1 MAVSVSISASETAYS
16 VANNTSTVKV
26 TAKVTVSGESYN
38 AYGMVFRVNCGTS
51 SSNLI
56 GQHSSTI
63 SVPKNST
70 KSYSYSY
77 TVPHN
82 ADGSGQAYCWAQ
94 IATGISVGT
103 VTKTKTLTLT
113 KIPRASSFSAAAGTL
128 GSAQTITVT
137 RQDDSFTHTIT
148 YTCGTA
154 SGTICTKSTEE
165 SVSFT
170 PSMDLASQNKT
181 GQSVSVRFSL
191 QTYSGST
198 AIGSAVTKTVAMAI
212 PASVKPS
219 CTVAVSDST
228 GYAQRFGGYVQGQS
242 KALVTISP
250 TIAYGAA
257 ITAYKT
263 AVDGSTYTAQ
273 SFTTGVLTQSGEQ
286 TISTVVTDQR
296 ARTGE
301 ASEKITVLPYEKPVL
316 APLVVHRCDADGT
329 ENDRGSFAKITYT
342 YSITPL
348 SDQNEKSAV
357 LYYKRSADAEYQSM
371 TLESVY
377 EASGT
382 DIIIPAEDS
391 SSYDLM
397 LEVTDAFGSVQSTTS
412 ISTGFT
418 MLHFNSSGKGLGIG
432 KVSEHDGLSVG
443 MDAEFDGTVDVLGAA
458 SFAEPVTLQKT
469 MQVQG
474 KANMA
479 GGLTVAGKELL
490 DLMYPIGSIYLSVS
504 SVNPQTI
511 FGGTWEP
518 IQDRFLLA
526 AGSSYAAGSTGGSA
540 TVSLSTAN
548 LPAHTHELQLAKR
561 QKFLSSGTTGSYV
574 LVDSTDTTSTNYA
587 PLNNGTTTSAGSGT
601 AHNNMPPYLA
611 VYVWKRTA

>member
-1 MAVSVSISASETAYS
+1 MATSVSISATETAYS

-26 TAKVTVSGESYN
+26 IIRVTVSGESYN
-38 AYGMVFRVNCGTS
+38 AYGMAFRVNCGPS
-51 SSNLI
+51 SSDLI
-56 GQHSSTI
+56 GRHSSTI

-70 KSYSYSY
+70 RSYSYTY

-82 ADGSGQAYCWAQ
+82 ADGSGQAYCWGQ
-94 IATGISVGT
+94 VATGISAGT
-103 VTKTKTLTLT
+103 VTRTKTLTLT
-113 KIPRASSFSAAAGTL
+113 KIPRASSFSVPSGTL
-128 GSAQTITVT
+128 GSTQMIAVT

-148 YTCGTA
+148 YTCGSA
-154 SGTICTKSTEE
+154 SGTICTKSTAQ
-165 SVSFT
+165 SISFT
-170 PSMDLASQNKT
+170 PPMELASQNKT

-191 QTYSGST
+191 QTYSGDT
-198 AIGSAVTKTVAMAI
+198 AIGSAVTQTVAMAI

-219 CTVAVSDST
+219 CTIAVSDAA
-228 GYAQRFGGYVQGQS
+228 GYALRFGGYVQGQS
-242 KALVTISP
+242 RALVTVSP

-301 ASEKITVLPYEKPVL
+301 ASEKITVLPYEKPLL

-348 SDQNEKSAV
+348 SDQNEKTAV
-357 LYYKRSADAEYQSM
+357 LYYKKSVDTEYQSM
-371 TLESVY
+371 PLESVY

-391 SSYDLM
+391 SSYDLV

-443 MDAEFDGTVDVLGAA
+443 MNAEFDGTVDVQGVA
-458 SFAEPVTLQKT
+458 SFAEPVTVKKT
-469 MQVQG
+469 VQVQG
-474 KANMA
+474 KANLD
-479 GGLTVAGKELL
+479 GGVSVSGKEFL
-490 DLMYPIGSIYLSVS
+490 DLIYPIGSIYLSVS
-504 SVNPQTI
+504 PANPQTL
-511 FGGTWEP
+511 FGGTWE
-518 IQDRFLLA
+518 QVKDRFLLA
-526 AGSSYAAGSTGGSA
+526 AGSSYEAGETGGAA

-548 LPAHTHELQLAKR
+548 LPAHTHTLNLAKR
-561 QKFLSSGTTGSYV
+561 QKFLSSGTTGTYV

-587 PLNNGTTTSAGSGT
+587 PLNNGTTTSAGSGA

-611 VYVWKRTA
+611 VYVWKRTE

>member
-1 MAVSVSISASETAYS
+1 MAVSVSIVAAETSYS
-16 VANNTSTVKV
+16 IADNTSTVQV

-56 GQHSSTI
+56 GQHSSTL

-113 KIPRASSFSAAAGTL
+113 KIPRASSFSVAAGTM

-154 SGTICTKSTEE
+154 SGTICTKSTAQ
-165 SVSFT
+165 SIPFT
-170 PSMDLASQNKT
+170 PPLDLANQNKT
-181 GQSVSVRFSL
+181 GQSVSVCFTL
-191 QTYSGST
+191 QTYSGDT
-198 AIGSAVTKTVAMAI
+198 AIGSAVAKTVAMAI

-219 CTVAVSDST
+219 CTVSVSDAT

-242 KALVTISP
+242 KALVTVSA
-250 TIAYGAA
+250 TIAYGSA
-257 ITAYKT
+257 ILSYKT
-263 AVDGSTYTAQ
+263 VVDGGTYTAQ
-273 SFTTGVLTQSGEQ
+273 RFTTGVLTQSGEQ
-286 TISTVVTDQR
+286 TISSVVTDQR
-296 ARTGE
+296 SRTGE
-301 ASEKITVLPYEKPVL
+301 STASITVLPYVKPVL

-348 SDQNEKSAV
+348 SDQNDKTAV
-357 LYYKRSADAEYQSM
+357 LYYKKSVETEYQSM
-371 TLESVY
+371 PLESVY
-377 EASGT
+377 VASGV
-382 DIIIPAEDS
+382 DLIIPAEDS

-397 LEVTDAFGSVQSTTS
+397 LEVTDAFVSVQSTTS
-412 ISTGFT
+412 ISTGYT

-443 MDAEFDGTVDVLGAA
+443 MDAEFDGTVDVQGAA
-458 SFAEPVTLQKT
+458 SFAEAVTMQKT
-469 MQVQG
+469 LRVQG
-474 KANMA
+474 KTTLG
-479 GGLTVAGKELL
+479 GGLSVAGKELL

-504 SVNPQTI
+504 SVNPQTL
-511 FGGTWEP
+511 FGGTWEQ
-518 IQDRFLLA
+518 IKDRFLLA
-526 AGSSYAAGSTGGSA
+526 AGSSYEAGETGGEA
-540 TVSLSTAN
+540 TVSLSAAN
-548 LPAHTHELQLAKR
+548 LPEHTHELNLAKR
-561 QKFLSSGTTGSYV
+561 QKFMSSGTTSTYV

-587 PLNNGTTTSAGSGT
+587 PLNNGTTTPAGSGT

>member
-1 MAVSVSISASETAYS
+1 MATSVSISATETAYS

-26 TAKVTVSGESYN
+26 TIRVTVSGESYN
-38 AYGMVFRVNCGTS
+38 AYGMVFRVNCGPS
-51 SSNLI
+51 SSDLI
-56 GQHSSTI
+56 GRHSSTI

-70 KSYSYSY
+70 RSYSYTY

-82 ADGSGQAYCWAQ
+82 ADGSGQAYCWGQ
-94 IATGISVGT
+94 VATGISAGT
-103 VTKTKTLTLT
+103 VTRTKTLTLT
-113 KIPRASSFSAAAGTL
+113 KIPRASSFSVPSGTL
-128 GSAQTITVT
+128 GSTQMIAVT

-148 YTCGTA
+148 YTCGSA
-154 SGTICTKSTEE
+154 SGTICTKSTAQ
-165 SVSFT
+165 SISFT
-170 PSMDLASQNKT
+170 PPMELASQNKT

-191 QTYSGST
+191 QTYSGDT
-198 AIGSAVTKTVAMAI
+198 DIGSAVTQTVAMAI

-219 CTVAVSDST
+219 CTIAVSDAA
-228 GYAQRFGGYVQGQS
+228 GYALRFGGYVQGQS
-242 KALVTISP
+242 RALVTVSP

-348 SDQNEKSAV
+348 SDQNDKTAV
-357 LYYKRSADAEYQSM
+357 LYYKKSVDTEYQSM
-371 TLESVY
+371 PLESVY

-443 MDAEFDGTVDVLGAA
+443 MDAEFDGTVDVQGAA
-458 SFAEPVTLQKT
+458 SFAEAVTVKKT

-474 KANMA
+474 KANLD
-479 GGLTVAGKELL
+479 GGVSVAGKELL
-490 DLMYPIGSIYLSVS
+490 DLMYPVGSIYLSVS
-504 SVNPQTI
+504 SANPQTL
-511 FGGTWEP
+511 FGGTWE
-518 IQDRFLLA
+518 QVKDRFLLA
-526 AGSSYAAGSTGGSA
+526 AGSSYEAGETGGAA

-548 LPAHTHELQLAKR
+548 LPAHTHKLNLAKR
-561 QKFLSSGTTGSYV
+561 QKFLSSGTNSTYV
-574 LVDSTDTTSTNYA
+574 LVDSTDTSSTNYA